1 MSFSGSRVHRGL
13 YKSGTGVYVNA
24 DLNGAANILRKAI
37 PYAFDNVADF
47 AYLQNPKVIR
57 FNDLNR
63 KGKPGEGV
71 VAA

>member
-1 MSFSGSRVHRGL
+1 MS
-13 YKSGTGVYVNA
+13 
-24 DLNGAANILRKAI
+24 DLNGAANILRKAT
-37 PYAFDNVADF
+37 PYAFDNVEDF

-63 KGKPGEGV
+63 NGNPDEGV